1 MTLKLVQKAEDD
13 LPELILSPADTLDTS
28 ECLENE
34 EETANDRIEEIVA
47 PHELDKSEIPQQEQ
61 TIPDSL
67 QRRNRAK
74 LLFYSM
80 ILSYPTYAYALP
92 FLTFIYS
99 LLHCQSDDPRNCPL
113 ER

>member
-1 MTLKLVQKAEDD
+1 LNFQHIQNDEKD
-13 LPELILSPADTLDTS
+13 LPELILSPADPLDTS

-34 EETANDRIEEIVA
+34 ETANNHIEEIAEPQEV
-47 PHELDKSEIPQQEQ
+47 DKSDIPQQQEQ
-61 TIPDSL
+61 TIPDR
-67 QRRNRAK
+67 RRNRAK

-92 FLTFIYS
+92 FLTFIFS

>member
-1 MTLKLVQKAEDD
+1 MLKFFQKAVED
-13 LPELILSPADTLDTS
+13 LPELILSPADPLDTS

-34 EETANDRIEEIVA
+34 EETADNPIEEMILKTE
-47 PHELDKSEIPQQEQ
+47 PQNDKSEIPEEQ
-61 TIPDSL
+61 TIPD
-67 QRRNRAK
+67 RRRSKAK